1 MHAASNTTASLYIST
16 TCSIS
21 SSQKLIGPAE
31 YESFRQKHFIIKK
44 EKLDDIIKCM
54 KVLPFSSKDKSEAN
68 IKVNVEKVKR
78 SLKKLL
84 TKFTCEFDIVKSRGV
99 ELKEFLE

>member
-1 MHAASNTTASLYIST
+1 
-16 TCSIS
+16 
-21 SSQKLIGPAE
+21 
-31 YESFRQKHFIIKK
+31 
-44 EKLDDIIKCM
+44 M